1 MTEII
6 DNNTDKINDL
16 ILKYKYQENI
26 IEDMI
31 TNKLNKIALKVKGH
45 DNIISNHRKINDDFI
60 LRIVGHEEN
69 IKDILLQL
77 KSQNSIIQ
85 YLISKNEDQMKIN
98 TDTILK
104 IEGYEAKLDNIIN
117 KPNDFY
123 NGIKIS
129 LLFILY
135 GFIFYSIITV

>member
-6 DNNTDKINDL
+6 DTNTDKINDL

-45 DNIISNHRKINDDFI
+45 DSIIINHRKINDDFI

-69 IKDILLQL
+69 IKNILLQL

-104 IEGYEAKLDNIIN
+104 IEGLNGYEAKLN
-117 KPNDFY
+117 KPNYFY
-123 NGIKIS
+123 NGIK
-129 LLFILY
+129 LVCCLFY
-135 GFIFYSIITV
+135 MVSYFIQ